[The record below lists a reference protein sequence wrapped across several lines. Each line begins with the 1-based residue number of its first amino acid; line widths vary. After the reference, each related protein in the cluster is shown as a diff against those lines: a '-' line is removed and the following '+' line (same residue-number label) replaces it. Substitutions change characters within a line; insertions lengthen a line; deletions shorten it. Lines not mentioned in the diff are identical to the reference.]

1 MAVLAQV
8 TGSTSVRP
16 FSWLP
21 KQLEEEEPLHD
32 EDPDYIIKM
41 RCPGYVLRCIDN
53 VKEKED

>member
-1 MAVLAQV
+1 MAVLTQA
-8 TGSTSVRP
+8 TGSTSVRL

-21 KQLEEEEPLHD
+21 KQLEEEELLHD

-41 RCPGYVLRCIDN
+41 QCPGYVLRCIDN